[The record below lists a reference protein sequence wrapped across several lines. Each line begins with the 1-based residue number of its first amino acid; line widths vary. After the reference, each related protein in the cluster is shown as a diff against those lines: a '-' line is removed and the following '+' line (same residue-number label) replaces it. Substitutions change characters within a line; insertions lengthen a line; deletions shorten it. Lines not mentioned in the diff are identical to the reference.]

1 MVLRE
6 AMVLVVTGV
15 GIGIPAALAV
25 ARLVSNQIAGLLFG
39 LEATDP
45 STIAIAT
52 ATLTAV
58 AALAA
63 YLPARRASLV
73 DPIAILRSE

>member
-1 MVLRE
+1 
-6 AMVLVVTGV
+6 MVLVAIGV

-25 ARLVSNQIAGLLFG
+25 ARLVSSQIAGLLFG

-52 ATLTAV
+52 ATLTVV

-73 DPIAILRSE
+73 DPIVTLRSE